1 MTAPPMESVKERAAT
16 AISGLWWLVLLRGIV
31 LIILG
36 GYALAKPGMTLVG
49 FTHVLG
55 IFVLVDGVLAI
66 MAGVLGWTE
75 SRGWTIVRGLL
86 GIVIGGFV
94 LGHSAVVGAIAATI
108 VVLVIAFQAI
118 IGGIL
123 EIVVAIK
130 ERKQIDGAGWL
141 IFSGVLS
148 VIFGLLLLAAP
159 LASTLVLIRILGV
172 FAIVFG
178 IALVSNSFR
187 LRKLG
192 EMLDS

>member
-1 MTAPPMESVKERAAT
+1 MTATPMESVKDRAAT
-16 AISGLWWLVLLRGIV
+16 AISRLWWLVLLRGIV
-31 LIILG
+31 LVILG

-55 IFVLVDGVLAI
+55 IFVLIDGVLAI
-66 MAGVLGWTE
+66 IAGVLGWTE
-75 SRGWTIVRGLL
+75 SRGWTIVRGAL
-86 GIVIGGFV
+86 GIIIGGFV
-94 LGHSAVVGAIAATI
+94 LGHSVVVGAITATI
-108 VVLVIAFQAI
+108 IVLIIAFQSI
-118 IGGIL
+118 FSGVL

-148 VIFGLLLLAAP
+148 VIFGMLLLTAP

-172 FAIVFG
+172 FAILFG

-192 EMLDS
+192 EKLDS